1 MICRS
6 PIGFSLHARL
16 VGVSYITKIFN
27 VTSRLFNPV
36 LVMHEDPPV
45 LPLEV
50 LELILLQLD
59 LRTLLVA
66 ATCVCHAWAEL
77 IRDSPAIQRR
87 LFFAPDPDIQP
98 SAPIHCALLAD
109 AFPSV
114 FVYHRT
120 GAFWEDDLGDPT
132 RQFSVKSWDLILHP
146 NRQPAYLRP
155 EASWRRM
162 LVQQP
167 PIYKLGVWF
176 EQYSPHVS
184 AQEYHE
190 IPVSSSKFQFSP
202 LRRRDR

>member
-1 MICRS
+1 
-6 PIGFSLHARL
+6 
-16 VGVSYITKIFN
+16 
-27 VTSRLFNPV
+27 
-36 LVMHEDPPV
+36 MHEVPPV

-50 LELILLQLD
+50 LELILLRLD

-190 IPVSSSKFQFSP
+190 IPVSSGKFQFSP
-202 LRRRDR
+202 LRREERWIFICN